1 MPVFKRVRHALHG
14 VRLAARGGE
23 IGFHLSIVLLVVAL
37 GVLMCLPPGAW
48 LAVLL
53 AIGLVLTA
61 ETMNSALEMFGN
73 AVAVHHH
80 PGVGRAKDIAAGAVL
95 IASLAAAAVGLVVF
109 LPPLFLGTAGSC
121 HL

>member
-1 MPVFKRVRHALHG
+1 MLVLTRFRHALRG
-14 VRLAARGGE
+14 LTLASRGGE
-23 IGFHLSIVLLVVAL
+23 ISGHLVLAVLVVAL
-37 GVLMCLPPGAW
+37 GVFVCLSVSEW
-48 LAVLL
+48 LSVIF

-80 PGVGRAKDIAAGAVL
+80 PGIGRAKDIAAGAVL
-95 IASLAAAAVGLVVF
+95 VASLTAGVVGLVVF
-109 LPPLFLGTAGSC
+109 LPPLLLGTAGSC